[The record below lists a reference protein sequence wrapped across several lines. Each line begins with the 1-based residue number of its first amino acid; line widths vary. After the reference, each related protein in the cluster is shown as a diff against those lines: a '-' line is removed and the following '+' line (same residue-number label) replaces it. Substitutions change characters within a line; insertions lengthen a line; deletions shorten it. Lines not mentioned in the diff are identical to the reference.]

1 MNRKPLD
8 PRLLLKFRGLV
19 ARNVVGP
26 LLDQWAQ
33 RRIEEDQARRQFIAG
48 SAPPQPEKP

>member
-1 MNRKPLD
+1 MKRQPLD
-8 PRLLLKFRGLV
+8 PRMLLKFRGAV

-33 RRIEEDQARRQFIAG
+33 RRLEEDQARKQFIARF
-48 SAPPQPEKP
+48 SPPQSEKP